1 MRKARKIHSTRCD
14 RGKLIIMLGLYYD
27 ELVGKIEER
36 KGKEYLMIDNYIL
49 DKVLVR
55 MKNFVISIEKFDDG
69 KTLID
74 TDYIL
79 PDDIIFKNAVIL
91 MTSVINDNDKFYP
104 QLFLEQTLYDE

>member
-27 ELVGKIEER
+27 ELVAKIEER

-55 MKNFVISIEKFDDG
+55 IK
-69 KTLID
+69 
-74 TDYIL
+74 
-79 PDDIIFKNAVIL
+79 
-91 MTSVINDNDKFYP
+91 
-104 QLFLEQTLYDE
+104 